1 MHLQNRQR
9 GLTLMELLITLAIIG
24 ILAATAVP
32 QYQNFV
38 AKAQIRRAIAELYS
52 MKSPVEW
59 VLSEAADAQGYDA
72 TALGFNGSNLSTT
85 LPSVSATA
93 QGEVRLTMTMDGN
106 VASAIN
112 GLDTELYRN
121 AAGNWSC
128 VIRLNGTLNGAYI
141 PSECTVL
148 AS

>member
-59 VLSEAADAQGYDA
+59 VLSESADAQGYDA

-85 LPSVSATA
+85 LPSVSATV

-121 AAGNWSC
+121 AVGNWSC